1 METNIHCELV
11 CFEHHILVVNK
22 GGGSGGARPP
32 ISKSIGKLSRNFNK
46 FSVNATKPRPCH
58 AQHVGKFN
66 ALTHPKNIDFTTA
79 LIEAY
84 KCAIHD
90 LISLHFLPV
99 NTSFQLLKLTVDMKQ
114 NHRVF
119 SVPCSFSRF
128 PRQHGD
134 VLAVANT
141 TFPYDHL
148 IFSPNMNDPATEK
161 MVQTDIIE
169 AFCVEVMK

>member
-22 GGGSGGARPP
+22 GGGSGTPWPP
-32 ISKSIGKLSRNFNK
+32 ISKSIGKFSRNFNT
-46 FSVNATKPRPCH
+46 FSVTAPKPRPCH
-58 AQHVGKFN
+58 AQFVGKYN
-66 ALTHPKNIDFTTA
+66 ALTHPKNNEFITA

-84 KCAIHD
+84 ECAIHD

-99 NTSFQLLKLTVDMKQ
+99 NASFQQLKLTVDVKW
-114 NHRVF
+114 NHRVS

-128 PRQHGD
+128 PMQHGD

-161 MVQTDIIE
+161 MVQRDIIE